1 MFDKIVDFM
10 LRLWDYPFFQR
21 ASGFVLGAV
30 LVGLIWALRTL
41 YRMNM
46 VINVLAEQTK
56 SVWSEDWNETVN
68 EAIREEKED
77 ERTSSEPKF

>member
-1 MFDKIVDFM
+1 MFDKVVDFM

-56 SVWSEDWNETVN
+56 SVWSEDWLE
-68 EAIREEKED
+68 EMMRKEKED
-77 ERTSSEPKF
+77 ERKNAEPKS

>member
-1 MFDKIVDFM
+1 MFDKVVDFM

-56 SVWSEDWNETVN
+56 SVWSEDWNGLEETM
-68 EAIREEKED
+68 REEKED
-77 ERTSSEPKF
+77 EWKNSEPKS